1 MEGVVKL
8 VVPLPP
14 DKTLPPVGF
23 SYQSIVSPEITPPL
37 ITTVP
42 VPILEPSVPVGLEGK
57 VFTVANPVLTFL
69 SVADNA
75 EQITFPNAPC
85 KAVLFKRT

>member
-23 SYQSIVSPEITPPL
+23 SYQSIVSPEITLPL

-42 VPILEPSVPVGLEGK
+42 VPILDPFVPVGLEGK
-57 VFTVANPVLTFL
+57 VFTTAVPVLTFTETAL
-69 SVADNA
+69 SAEQTTSPNA
-75 EQITFPNAPC
+75 EFGAL
-85 KAVLFKRT
+85 LFKRT